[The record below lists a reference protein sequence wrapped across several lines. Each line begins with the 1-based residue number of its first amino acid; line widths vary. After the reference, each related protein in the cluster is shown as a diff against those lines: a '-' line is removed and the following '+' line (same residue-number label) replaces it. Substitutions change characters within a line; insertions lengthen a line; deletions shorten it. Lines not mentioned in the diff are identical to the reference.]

1 VYLTFV
7 INIFRIYMPAF
18 NARIKPL
25 YNSFALHQNAS
36 VIRYFIYIYIYIYI
50 YIHMYTVLY
59 YFYSVKNKSN
69 EYDKIFIMLG

>member
-1 VYLTFV
+1 MYLTFV

-36 VIRYFIYIYIYIYI
+36 VIRYFICI